1 MNHLP
6 VLPVVVPL
14 LAGAVLALLH
24 TAPVNVRRV
33 VALLAA
39 LAQLAL
45 AIALLR
51 GAADGTQTVYLLGN
65 WPAYAGI
72 VLVVDRLAA
81 LMVLLTATL
90 ALIGLLYALAGQDR
104 RTPHFHAL
112 FAFQVAGLSGAFLT
126 GDLFDLF
133 VFFEVLLI
141 SSYGLLLHGGGANR
155 LRRSLHYVTF
165 NLLGSALFLVAVAVL
180 YGVLGTLNM
189 ADLAHKIAQAPP
201 ADAVLIQSA
210 GLLLLGVFA
219 LKAALLPLY
228 LWLPNTY
235 AAASAPVAMLF
246 AVMTK
251 VGIYAVLRVYTLLF
265 GADAGVGANLA
276 WPWLLPVGLA
286 TIALAALGALAANSL
301 RRLVGY
307 LIVGSAGTLFV
318 AIASATEASI
328 GAALYYLL
336 HSTLA
341 TAALF
346 LLADMVRRGRQHAGD
361 SLRRVDALAHRN
373 ALGLAFVLAAVAV
386 AALPPMAGFLAKALV
401 LDAIGAQGHGAWI
414 WTVILCSSLCVVV
427 ALARA
432 GSHLFWR
439 GEESPDAASRAGLRP
454 RLPERAALG
463 LLLLSS
469 VALTVFADPV
479 TQFTRATAAQLLAPQ
494 ALIARVLGAQPRADT
509 DAPP

>member
-1 MNHLP
+1 VNHLP
-6 VLPVVVPL
+6 VLPVALPL
-14 LAGAVLALLH
+14 LAGAVLVLLH
-24 TAPVNVRRV
+24 AAPINARRV

-45 AIALLR
+45 SIALLHA
-51 GAADGTQTVYLLGN
+51 AADGSVSVYLLGN
-65 WPAYAGI
+65 WPAFAGI

-81 LMVLLTATL
+81 LMVALTAAL
-90 ALIGLLYALAGQDR
+90 ALVGVVYAGAGQDR

-112 FAFQVAGLSGAFLT
+112 YAFQVAGLSGAFLT
-126 GDLFDLF
+126 GDLFNLF

-155 LRRSLHYVTF
+155 VRRSLHYVTF
-165 NLLGSALFLVAVAVL
+165 NLLGSALFLIAVAVL

-189 ADLAHKIAQAPP
+189 ADLARMIAQAPP
-201 ADAVLIQSA
+201 ADAAVIQSA

-246 AVMTK
+246 TVMTK
-251 VGIYAVLRVYTLLF
+251 VGVYAVLRVYTLLF

-276 WPWLLPVGLA
+276 WPWLLPLGLA
-286 TIALAALGALAANSL
+286 TIGLATFGALAAQSL
-301 RRLVGY
+301 RRLIGY
-307 LIVGSAGTLFV
+307 LIVASAGTLFV
-318 AIASATEASI
+318 AIATASEASI
-328 GAALYYLL
+328 AAALYYLL

-346 LLADMVRRGRQHAGD
+346 LLADLVRRGRQQAGD
-361 SLRRVDALAHRN
+361 SLRRVDALAHRT
-373 ALGLAFVLAAVAV
+373 ALGLAFVLAAVSV
-386 AALPPMAGFLAKALV
+386 AALPPMAGFLAKAMV
-401 LDAIGAQGHGAWI
+401 LDAIGVQGRGAWI
-414 WTVILCSSLCVVV
+414 WTVILGSSLGVVV

-439 GEESPDAASRAGLRP
+439 GDDAAAADPAAPRVRA
-454 RLPERAALG
+454 PERAALG

-469 VALTVFADPV
+469 IGLAVFAHPV
-479 TQFTRATAAQLLAPQ
+479 SEFTRATAAQLLAPE
-494 ALIARVLGAQPRADT
+494 ALIAQVLGTRPRAE
-509 DAPP
+509 PEHVP